1 MGDEGMTR
9 ECHRSSDVA
18 AAASAGELSSGADS
32 DLGRHL
38 AECEACRDLALV
50 ITALRGER
58 DRVRR
63 EVPAPSA
70 GLVWWRAELRERQE
84 AERRA
89 AAPVTLVHAAAFV
102 AVLVVAVVS
111 FSAFAHWAWAAPLTD
126 FLPTLP
132 TLPTFPT
139 WSEAAQAVA
148 DVSPV
153 LRWALALGA
162 TAWLILGPVA
172 LYLTLRRD

>member
-1 MGDEGMTR
+1 MTR

-18 AAASAGELSSGADS
+18 AAASAGELASAADS
-32 DLGRHL
+32 ELRRHL

-50 ITALRGER
+50 VTALRGER

-63 EVPAPSA
+63 EAPAPSA

-89 AAPVTLVHAAAFV
+89 AAPVTLVHAAAFI
-102 AVLVVAVVS
+102 AVLIVAVVS
-111 FSAFAHWAWAAPLTD
+111 FSSFAHLPWAAGLAD
-126 FLPTLP
+126 FLPAI
-132 TLPTFPT
+132 PT
-139 WSEAAQAVA
+139 WSGMAQSLA

-172 LYLTLRRD
+172 LYFTLRRD

>member
-1 MGDEGMTR
+1 MTR

-18 AAASAGELSSGADS
+18 AAAIAGELSHAADTE
-32 DLGRHL
+32 LRRHL

-50 ITALRGER
+50 VSALRGER

-63 EVPAPSA
+63 EAPAPSA
-70 GLVWWRAELRERQE
+70 GLVWWRAALRERQE

-89 AAPVTLVHAAAFV
+89 VAPVTLVHAAAFI
-102 AVLVVAVVS
+102 AVLAVAVVS
-111 FSAFAHWAWAAPLTD
+111 FSTFAHLPWTAWLAD
-126 FLPTLP
+126 FLPT
-132 TLPTFPT
+132 
-139 WSEAAQAVA
+139 WSGTSQALA

>member
-1 MGDEGMTR
+1 MTR
-9 ECHRSSDVA
+9 ECLRSSDVVA
-18 AAASAGELSSGADS
+18 AAVAGELSHAAGSE
-32 DLGRHL
+32 LRQHL

-50 ITALRGER
+50 VSALRGER
-58 DRVRR
+58 DRARR
-63 EVPAPSA
+63 DAPAPSA
-70 GLVWWRAELRERQE
+70 GLVWWRAQLRERQD

-89 AAPVTLVHAAAFV
+89 AAPVTLVHSAAFV

-111 FSAFAHWAWAAPLTD
+111 FSTFARWVGSASLSD
-126 FLPTLP
+126 VLPAL
-132 TLPTFPT
+132 PT
-139 WSEAAQAVA
+139 WSQTSQLLA
-148 DVSPV
+148 DLSPV

>member
-1 MGDEGMTR
+1 MSR

-18 AAASAGELSSGADS
+18 AAASAGELSSAADS
-32 DLGRHL
+32 ELRRHL
-38 AECEACRDLALV
+38 AECEACHDLALV
-50 ITALRGER
+50 ISALRGER
-58 DRVRR
+58 DRARR
-63 EVPAPSA
+63 LAPAPSA

-89 AAPVTLVHAAAFV
+89 AAPVTLVHAAAFI

-111 FSAFAHWAWAAPLTD
+111 FSTFASWAWATSLTD
-126 FLPTLP
+126 FLPSM
-132 TLPTFPT
+132 PT

-172 LYLTLRRD
+172 LYFTLRRD

>member
-1 MGDEGMTR
+1 MIR

-18 AAASAGELSSGADS
+18 AAASAGELSSAADS
-32 DLGRHL
+32 ELRRHL

-50 ITALRGER
+50 VTALRGER

-63 EVPAPSA
+63 EAPAPSA

-89 AAPVTLVHAAAFV
+89 AAPVTLVHAAAFI

-111 FSAFAHWAWAAPLTD
+111 FSTFAHLPWAASLAD

-132 TLPTFPT
+132 T
-139 WSEAAQAVA
+139 WSEAAQSVA
-148 DVSPV
+148 DVSPI

>member
-1 MGDEGMTR
+1 MTR
-9 ECHRSSDVA
+9 ECERSSDVVA
-18 AAASAGELSSGADS
+18 AAIAGELSHAADTE
-32 DLGRHL
+32 LRRHL

-50 ITALRGER
+50 VSALRGER

-63 EVPAPSA
+63 VAPAPSA

-89 AAPVTLVHAAAFV
+89 AAPVTLVHAAAFI
-102 AVLVVAVVS
+102 AVLAIAVVS
-111 FSAFAHWAWAAPLTD
+111 FSTFAHLPWTAWLAD

-132 TLPTFPT
+132 T
-139 WSEAAQAVA
+139 WSETSQALA
-148 DVSPV
+148 DLSPV

>member
-1 MGDEGMTR
+1 MTR
-9 ECHRSSDVA
+9 ECLRSTEVVA
-18 AAASAGELSSGADS
+18 AAINGELSPATDS
-32 DLGRHL
+32 ELRRHL

-50 ITALRGER
+50 VTDLRGER
-58 DRVRR
+58 DRIRR
-63 EVPAPSA
+63 EAPAPSA
-70 GLVWWRAELRERQE
+70 GLVWWRAQLRERQE

-89 AAPVTLVHAAAFV
+89 AAPVTLVHAAAFI
-102 AVLVVAVVS
+102 AVLVLAAVS
-111 FSAFAHWAWAAPLTD
+111 FSTFAHLPWAASPAD

-132 TLPTFPT
+132 T
-139 WSEAAQAVA
+139 WSETLQSLA

>member
-1 MGDEGMTR
+1 MRR
-9 ECHRSSDVA
+9 ECTRSSDVA
-18 AAASAGELSSGADS
+18 AAASAGELSSAADS
-32 DLGRHL
+32 ELRRHL

-50 ITALRGER
+50 VTALRGER

-63 EVPAPSA
+63 EAPAPSA

-89 AAPVTLVHAAAFV
+89 AAPVTLIHAAAFI
-102 AVLVVAVVS
+102 AVLAVAIVS
-111 FSAFAHWAWAAPLTD
+111 ISTLVHWVGPASLTD
-126 FLPTLP
+126 WLPTLP
-132 TLPTFPT
+132 T
-139 WSEAAQAVA
+139 WSEASASLA
-148 DVSPV
+148 DLSPI

>member
-1 MGDEGMTR
+1 MTR
-9 ECHRSSDVA
+9 ECVRSSDVA
-18 AAASAGELSSGADS
+18 AAASAGELSSAADS
-32 DLGRHL
+32 DLRRHL
-38 AECEACRDLALV
+38 AECEACRDLAIV
-50 ITALRGER
+50 ISALRGER

-63 EVPAPSA
+63 EAPAPSA

-89 AAPVTLVHAAAFV
+89 AAPVTLVHAVAFV
-102 AVLVVAVVS
+102 AVLAAAIVS

-126 FLPTLP
+126 FLP